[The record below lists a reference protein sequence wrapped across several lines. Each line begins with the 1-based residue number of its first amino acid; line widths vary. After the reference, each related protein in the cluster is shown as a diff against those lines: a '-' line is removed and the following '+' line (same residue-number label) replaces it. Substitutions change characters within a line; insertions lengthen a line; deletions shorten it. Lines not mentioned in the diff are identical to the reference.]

1 MGRLSEPSS
10 GASAPFGCRRP
21 RSKPRGYSHRTHC
34 GGALRYAEPG
44 GWVLAQ
50 DYVVREGEAHM
61 VAVPE
66 VLQVLYSGALE
77 VGVETV
83 AGEGEFVAVA

>member
-1 MGRLSEPSS
+1 M
-10 GASAPFGCRRP
+10 
-21 RSKPRGYSHRTHC
+21 
-34 GGALRYAEPG
+34 
-44 GWVLAQ
+44 LAQ
-50 DYVVREGEAHM
+50 DYVVREGEAHV